1 MNLMNKNR
9 TVVEVCL
16 VIMLNNYYG
25 WILLKSKMSFLV
37 VQKQTLI
44 TSYYPS
50 VFSASVLCIC
60 IFVHLTSYIIFAK
73 SNVFYVSVIS

>member
-1 MNLMNKNR
+1 MNKNR

-16 VIMLNNYYG
+16 VIMLNNYYW

-50 VFSASVLCIC
+50 VFREIKYNFMYQLSAKLEKI
-60 IFVHLTSYIIFAK
+60 
-73 SNVFYVSVIS
+73 N

>member
-1 MNLMNKNR
+1 MNKNR

-50 VFSASVLCIC
+50 VFREIKYNFMYQLSAKLEKI
-60 IFVHLTSYIIFAK
+60 
-73 SNVFYVSVIS
+73 N